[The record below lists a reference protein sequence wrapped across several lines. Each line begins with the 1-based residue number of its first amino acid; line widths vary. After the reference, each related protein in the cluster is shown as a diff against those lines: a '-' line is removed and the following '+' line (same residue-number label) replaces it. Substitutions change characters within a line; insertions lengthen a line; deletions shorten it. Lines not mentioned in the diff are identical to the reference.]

1 MPKNSNGNTSIK
13 KQKVKIVYLTSNNP
27 KRDLKKAGLS
37 TKKTNQLYK
46 ENIRDIS

>member
-27 KRDLKKAGLS
+27 KRDLKNVGLS
-37 TKKTNQLYK
+37 TKKTNQL
-46 ENIRDIS
+46 